1 MMTNERSGTCAGIS
15 AYTTSRRTIFAGLIG
30 FVGGLAG
37 GLAAPARA
45 AAQSGSGVSH
55 SAESIHQEV
64 VFAANRKRVYDA
76 LTDAKQFEKV
86 VQLSAAKQSMEIGN
100 ASSQISREAGGSFEL
115 FGGHITGRH
124 IELVPAERIVQAWRA
139 ASWAPGDFSIARFVL
154 EQQGTSTKLIFDH
167 TGFPAGQ
174 GEHLATGWN
183 LNYWAP
189 LAKYLAG

>member
-1 MMTNERSGTCAGIS
+1 MANEQSESFANVST
-15 AYTTSRRTIFAGLIG
+15 YTASRRTIFAGLIG
-30 FVGGLAG
+30 LVGGLAG

-45 AAQSGSGVSH
+45 AAQSGSVVSH

>member
-1 MMTNERSGTCAGIS
+1 
-15 AYTTSRRTIFAGLIG
+15 
-30 FVGGLAG
+30 
-37 GLAAPARA
+37 
-45 AAQSGSGVSH
+45 
-55 SAESIHQEV
+55 
-64 VFAANRKRVYDA
+64 
-76 LTDAKQFEKV
+76 
-86 VQLSAAKQSMEIGN
+86 MEIGN

-124 IELVPAERIVQAWRA
+124 IELVPDERIVQAWRA

-167 TGFPAGQ
+167 TGFPSGQ

-183 LNYWAP
+183 VNYWAP

>member
-1 MMTNERSGTCAGIS
+1 
-15 AYTTSRRTIFAGLIG
+15 LIG

-37 GLAAPARA
+37 GLAVQATA
-45 AAQSGSGVSH
+45 AAESDSGVSH

-154 EQQGTSTKLIFDH
+154 EQQGTSAKLIFDH
-167 TGFPAGQ
+167 TGFPVGQ